1 MAKLWQKNNLSE
13 NKLAKK
19 VENFTVGNDRALD
32 KLLAKYDVL
41 GSLAHTK
48 MLAEVGL
55 LSKED
60 LSPIQQELK
69 TIYKEI
75 ELSKSKGEKNIEN
88 IFRNDSIMINFRLIN
103 DVNENYFINKDGT
116 LFYDIMNVTYKVKIR
131 KELYAELL
139 TSLDQQKHN
148 K

>member
-1 MAKLWQKNNLSE
+1 MKKIILILITLFITSCSEMNDVESCRYGLMAQS
-13 NKLAKK
+13 
-19 VENFTVGNDRALD
+19 FTVNA
-32 KLLAKYDVL
+32 
-41 GSLAHTK
+41 SI
-48 MLAEVGL
+48 ENC
-55 LSKED
+55 
-60 LSPIQQELK
+60 K

-116 LFYDIMNVTYKVKIR
+116 LFYDIMNVTYKVEIR
-131 KELYAELL
+131 KELFAELL